1 MENLTK
7 TSKVL
12 LYFTSLFFILW
23 LGGYVARHLSIYQFF
38 EPENLELR
46 TIFNKV
52 VLQSHLYLI
61 LPLIVFNI
69 ITYIFFLISFILFLF
84 ISKINLKLE
93 GWLLIITLIIFITA
107 PFEIFL
113 LIKDYEIAKNIYYN
127 LSDANSII
135 NMLRDRITILSS
147 FSLIEIFS
155 YCGVLFLII
164 FQPLRKVK

>member
-1 MENLTK
+1 MHMENLTK
-7 TSKVL
+7 TSKVFL
-12 LYFTSLFFILW
+12 FFTSLFFILW
-23 LGGYVARHLSIYQFF
+23 LGGYVARHLTIYQFF

-46 TIFNKV
+46 NVFNEV
-52 VLQSHLYLI
+52 SLESHLFLI

-69 ITYIFFLISFILFLF
+69 ISYFFFLIFFIVFLF
-84 ISKINLKLE
+84 ISKINLKIE
-93 GWLLIITLIIFITA
+93 GWLLIITLIILITA

-113 LIKDYEIAKNIYYN
+113 LVKDYEISKNIFYN
-127 LSDANSII
+127 LRDANSII

-164 FQPLRKVK
+164 FQPLKK

>member
-7 TSKVL
+7 ISKVF
-12 LYFTSLFFILW
+12 LYFTLLFFILW
-23 LGGYVARHLSIYQFF
+23 FGGYVARHLTIYQFF

-46 TIFNKV
+46 TIFDRIT
-52 VLQSHLYLI
+52 LQSHLYLI

-69 ITYIFFLISFILFLF
+69 ITYIFFLIFFIIFLF
-84 ISKINLKLE
+84 ISKVNLKLE
-93 GWLLIITLIIFITA
+93 GWLLIITLIIFVTA

-113 LIKDYEIAKNIYYN
+113 LIKDYEIAKSIFYN

-164 FQPLRKVK
+164 FQPL